1 MPKLPVIFLI
11 SSRPQPPA
19 SPPVPSAQFRKRARL
34 FENSI
39 GLNGFSAGLWPFR
52 AWVLG
57 AAEGAGAWHRDE
69 IREIEG
75 ALQRLPQPQSGYV
88 WSPSGLTGAFSIDN
102 NSGFS
107 TATMSGIN
115 STSNPTKVRFKASN
129 VVPTGPMN
137 VPPHIWQP
145 VIIYLGRP
153 R

>member
-1 MPKLPVIFLI
+1 MPK
-11 SSRPQPPA
+11 PPSMLG
-19 SPPVPSAQFRKRARL
+19 SPGAFQVPAPSAAPSAQARKGRGPAENPFNPMEFSKSRAR
-34 FENSI
+34 
-39 GLNGFSAGLWPFR
+39 FR

-57 AAEGAGAWHRDE
+57 QEREAGGWGRDE

-88 WSPSGLTGAFSIDN
+88 WLPSGLTGAFSIDN
-102 NSGFS
+102 DSGRS
-107 TATMSGIN
+107 TSTMSGIN
-115 STSNPTKVRFKASN
+115 FTSNPTKVLFKASN

-145 VIIYLGRP
+145 IILYLGCP